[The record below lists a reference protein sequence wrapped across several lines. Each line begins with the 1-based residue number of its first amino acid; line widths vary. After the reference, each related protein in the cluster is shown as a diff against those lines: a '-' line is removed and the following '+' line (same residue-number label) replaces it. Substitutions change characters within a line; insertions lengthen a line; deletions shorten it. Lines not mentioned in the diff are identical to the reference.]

1 MNVSLEAGIGWIGWP
16 TFLCRSIMRLRE
28 VLLSYLSILLLCP
41 SPASIW
47 YSSHSV
53 YCLSLI
59 FWHLRQSY
67 LLSSTSCQRI
77 NLVRFAGGLDGITI
91 SSIVDC
97 SPWEFSGSHRLISW
111 TEFRAWLVD
120 WNFLVV
126 EESFFFFVC
135 YFVWSILRSASP
147 MSFLCPFFISWLEA
161 EASNVED
168 FFFNILP
175 TLHLAALLSPRS
187 WMCYSR
193 VSEQEYLSRFSCV
206 PFTIPFNAYKNDE
219 ADTDWS
225 AVAFFFSF
233 LVLGWIFL
241 SLVLFKMAQDELF
254 GLTILV

>member
-1 MNVSLEAGIGWIGWP
+1 
-16 TFLCRSIMRLRE
+16 MRLRE
-28 VLLSYLSILLLCP
+28 VLPSYLSILLLCL
-41 SPASIW
+41 SPASVW

-77 NLVRFAGGLDGITI
+77 NLVRFSGGLDGITI

-97 SPWEFSGSHRLISW
+97 SPWEFSGSHLLNWISGLAGGL
-111 TEFRAWLVD
+111 EFSCCGRI
-120 WNFLVV
+120 F
-126 EESFFFFVC
+126 FFFFVC

-147 MSFLCPFFISWLEA
+147 MSFLCPFFILWLEA

-175 TLHLAALLSPRS
+175 TLHLTALLSPRS
-187 WMCYSR
+187 RMCYSR

-206 PFTIPFNAYKNDE
+206 PFTMLFNAYKNDE

-233 LVLGWIFL
+233 LVLGIFL
-241 SLVLFKMAQDELF
+241 S
-254 GLTILV
+254 I

>member
-126 EESFFFFVC
+126 EESFFFFFRLLFCLEYPPVC
-135 YFVWSILRSASP
+135 ISYVIP
-147 MSFLCPFFISWLEA
+147 MSFFYFVTRSRGLERRRFLFQHPA
-161 EASNVED
+161 HIASRCAVIASFVNV
-168 FFFNILP
+168 L
-175 TLHLAALLSPRS
+175 
-187 WMCYSR
+187 
-193 VSEQEYLSRFSCV
+193 FSC
-206 PFTIPFNAYKNDE
+206 
-219 ADTDWS
+219 
-225 AVAFFFSF
+225 
-233 LVLGWIFL
+233 
-241 SLVLFKMAQDELF
+241 
-254 GLTILV
+254 

>member
-1 MNVSLEAGIGWIGWP
+1 
-16 TFLCRSIMRLRE
+16 MRLRE
-28 VLLSYLSILLLCP
+28 VLPSYISILLLCP
-41 SPASIW
+41 SPTSVW

-126 EESFFFFVC
+126 EESFFFF
-135 YFVWSILRSASP
+135 FSFAILSGVS
-147 MSFLCPFFISWLEA
+147 SG
-161 EASNVED
+161 
-168 FFFNILP
+168 
-175 TLHLAALLSPRS
+175 LHLLCHSYVLFLFRDSKPRPRTSKISFSTSCPHCISLRCYRLVRECAILVLTNRNTFHGLAAFLSRYRLMRTRTTRQTPIGVLLLS
-187 WMCYSR
+187 
-193 VSEQEYLSRFSCV
+193 FS
-206 PFTIPFNAYKNDE
+206 PF
-219 ADTDWS
+219 
-225 AVAFFFSF
+225 
-233 LVLGWIFL
+233 
-241 SLVLFKMAQDELF
+241 
-254 GLTILV
+254 